1 MVEAVNEVRISTPG
15 NMGTPSWDQV
25 SHFFPWWAEI
35 ECSCLCLPK
44 IIVEKKSG
52 LTAARRAKHF
62 PRGQSERTVVK
73 TPDFTVK
80 VGFLNGEELQMRHV
94 AGSIWSCW

>member
-15 NMGTPSWDQV
+15 NTGTPSWDQV

-44 IIVEKKSG
+44 IIVEKK
-52 LTAARRAKHF
+52 
-62 PRGQSERTVVK
+62 VVLLLQEE
-73 TPDFTVK
+73 PNISL
-80 VGFLNGEELQMRHV
+80 VGSLKEQL
-94 AGSIWSCW
+94 